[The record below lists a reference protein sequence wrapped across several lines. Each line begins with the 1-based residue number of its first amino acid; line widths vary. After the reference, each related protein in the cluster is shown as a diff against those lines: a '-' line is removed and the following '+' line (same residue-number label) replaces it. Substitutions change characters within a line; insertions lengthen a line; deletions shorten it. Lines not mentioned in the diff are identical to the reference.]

1 MNNRIQALAADAL
14 GLLQKL
20 IATQSFSKEELPT
33 ALIIEAFMQER
44 GVETNR
50 LLHNIWAKN
59 RHYDESKPT
68 ILLNSHHD
76 TVRPNKGYTRDPL
89 LPEIIDGKLFGLGS
103 NDAGVGAAGL
113 HVFARGKD
121 PCTHALEDLRHE
133 QVGRAQVPGMKL
145 CVSAWL

>member
-1 MNNRIQALAADAL
+1 MTKRQLVTALNVQIFKKLIHQSDLLFLFLPFFAHEILSFTSHASRYGQDLYVYKTKGMNNRIQTLAADAL

-76 TVRPNKGYTRDPL
+76 TVRPN
-89 LPEIIDGKLFGLGS
+89 
-103 NDAGVGAAGL
+103 
-113 HVFARGKD
+113 
-121 PCTHALEDLRHE
+121 
-133 QVGRAQVPGMKL
+133 
-145 CVSAWL
+145 